1 MYLLLNRF
9 RPRRLPYASLRRS
22 CGLKSAQTQ
31 SRYAIPS
38 VDGTTTTFSIWTRIR
53 THLPQRWCR
62 DGHSYIATYLE
73 ISLSCCLRRNRE
85 DCRCR
90 DTSFHFLVIWIGRL
104 PWLSPGDGR
113 TSLFD
118 PNSHLSSR
126 FYVHHHTSSHTSL
139 FREAAFSWEYRTPDP
154 YSAAGPP
161 ALSRHRNAIIATLW
175 LRTVRAF
182 LDHEGC
188 RCSTVMAKDSFLF
201 HPQRQSVSSA
211 SSSFPVVVSYSKE
224 NDSRRRGS
232 TRKDRRCARSGNIV
246 RRRTQGIWRLT
257 SAAAAAKIVNARH
270 LKHLR
275 QYIESPL

>member
-9 RPRRLPYASLRRS
+9 RPRRLPYASSRRS

-38 VDGTTTTFSIWTRIR
+38 LDGTTTTTYSIWTRIR

-113 TSLFD
+113 TFLSLILI
-118 PNSHLSSR
+118 PTYHLVSTYTITLLLTLLCSARRR
-126 FYVHHHTSSHTSL
+126 FHGIIRLSTL
-139 FREAAFSWEYRTPDP
+139 FHCKK
-154 YSAAGPP
+154 P
-161 ALSRHRNAIIATLW
+161 ASNRSRNAIVTTLS

-201 HPQRQSVSSA
+201 HPQRQSASSA

-232 TRKDRRCARSGNIV
+232 IRKDRRCARSGNIV
-246 RRRTQGIWRLT
+246 RRRTHGIWRLT
-257 SAAAAAKIVNARH
+257 SAPAAAAAAAAK
-270 LKHLR
+270 
-275 QYIESPL
+275 S